1 MFGSF
6 LAIVIK
12 GNYDVGGAGIVFDR
26 NYQSGRIG
34 ELGPVNPRVEE
45 EGSCLTVLL
54 AEKWVRVRACLKS
67 GRGGSCL
74 MLLVAEKWVRVRA
87 CLKSG
92 RGGSCLMLLVAEKWV
107 RIRAVSRV
115 GEEVVVSCSWW
126 LRSG

>member
-34 ELGPVNPRVEE
+34 ELGLTQEARREE
-45 EGSCLTVLL
+45 EGSCLTLL
-54 AEKWVRVRACLKS
+54 LSEKWVRSGLSQEGVRK
-67 GRGGSCL
+67 
-74 MLLVAEKWVRVRA
+74 V
-87 CLKSG
+87 
-92 RGGSCLMLLVAEKWV
+92 
-107 RIRAVSRV
+107 AVSR
-115 GEEVVVSCSWW
+115 SCW